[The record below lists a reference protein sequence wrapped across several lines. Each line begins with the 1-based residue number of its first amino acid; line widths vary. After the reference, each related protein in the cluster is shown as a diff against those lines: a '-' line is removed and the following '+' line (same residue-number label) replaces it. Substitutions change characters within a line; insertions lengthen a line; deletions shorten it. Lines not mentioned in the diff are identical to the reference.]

1 MYAKALKCTAVAIQ
15 PRLICKKP
23 MDKKA
28 VIGINAICQPE
39 KEKSS
44 GRKGSTNPMQT
55 KASRI
60 CQHLRV

>member
-1 MYAKALKCTAVAIQ
+1 MYAKALKCTTVAIQ
-15 PRLICKKP
+15 PRLMCKKP

-28 VIGINAICQPE
+28 VMGMKAICQPE

-44 GRKGSTNPMQT
+44 GRKGSTNPIQT
-55 KASRI
+55 NASII